1 MPQGAWMRP
10 EWSSR
15 IASPP
20 RDESVGERPLF
31 CPGWGALVCCVRVSG
46 STGRGCHRGPQTGG
60 HSGRVQQGQPRR
72 SAWPPPYSS
81 RGSKRAES
89 VWALGGAPQQGTA
102 AVQREGWPRG
112 GPRRGGGRGGG
123 GGGWRGR
130 PRRRGS
136 LRLPCLSFSS
146 FLLQFF
152 FCLLLFQLTSRG
164 DQRG

>member
-31 CPGWGALVCCVRVSG
+31 CPGWAALVCCVRVSG

-72 SAWPPPYSS
+72 SAWPPPNSS

-102 AVQREGWPRG
+102 AVQREGWPLR
-112 GPRRGGGRGGG
+112 GPRRGGGK
-123 GGGWRGR
+123 
-130 PRRRGS
+130 RRRRRRLARPSSSSWFSPSS
-136 LRLPCLSFSS
+136 LPFLFFFLASFSAWSS
-146 FLLQFF
+146 F
-152 FCLLLFQLTSRG
+152 S
-164 DQRG
+164 